1 MGLQAAHAEPVLCA
15 FTARFALVG
24 DRPRHPTQDGERPQ
38 SQAHGHGCSL
48 SKATP
53 PSAMNQRQTPMQGFA
68 KLALYPWRKL
78 MEGAISWKPR

>member
-1 MGLQAAHAEPVLCA
+1 MGLQATHAEPVLCA
-15 FTARFALVG
+15 LSASFALVE
-24 DRPRHPTQDGERPQ
+24 DHPRYPTQDGQRARGQ
-38 SQAHGHGCSL
+38 THGHGCSL

-78 MEGAISWKPR
+78 MEGAISWKPL